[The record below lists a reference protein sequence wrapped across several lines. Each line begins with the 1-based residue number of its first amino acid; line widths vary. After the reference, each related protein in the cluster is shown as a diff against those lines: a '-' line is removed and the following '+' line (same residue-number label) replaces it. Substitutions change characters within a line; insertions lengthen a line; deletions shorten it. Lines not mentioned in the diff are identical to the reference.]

1 MAKNSAAN
9 MKGSVTTA
17 GSKKRK
23 KKSLVKYL
31 HVFYHYP
38 EGWVIHTERYRDIS
52 SHDTRR
58 EAVEVARALAK
69 QNEITL
75 AIHHRNG
82 RVEKWEHYNRE
93 PLPPKRRKVLYPTD
107 PPRTATVEAIKRA
120 VSEVIN
126 ERQLANEP
134 SASQR

>member
-9 MKGSVTTA
+9 TKGSVTTA
-17 GSKKRK
+17 GSKKKK
-23 KKSLVKYL
+23 KKSLIKYL

-38 EGWVIHTERYRDIS
+38 EGWIIHTERYRDIS

-69 QNEITL
+69 KNEITL

-93 PLPPKRRKVLYPTD
+93 PLPPPKPPKVLYPSD
-107 PPRTATVEAIKRA
+107 PPRTATIAAIKRA
-120 VSEVIN
+120 VSKAIKEQ
-126 ERQLANEP
+126 RLAN
-134 SASQR
+134 QLKG